1 MGINA
6 VVAYGGNIIKQ
17 AAPVL
22 RPIAPI
28 ILNFLAI
35 LGAAFSTV
43 LLVKFGRRVL
53 LQAGTFVLT
62 ITLLLITVGF
72 FIVHSAYIPG
82 LVLIV
87 VGLLSY
93 MFTFGATLGSIIW
106 LYIAEICEPS
116 YTIIATVVTWIF
128 AALIIVFF
136 PILTSMLPDK
146 NPSYLFLIFLI
157 WTGLSFVVNHFVL
170 IETKGKNGAQI
181 QEEFRNLKLCGN
193 SAAAEVAPADE
204 KKDGDHSM
212 HEIHQTDHGGH
223 HDETSAAVI
232 KVNSHNHS
240 L

>member
-43 LLVKFGRRVL
+43 LLVKFGRRAL
-53 LQAGTFVLT
+53 LQAGTFILT

-72 FIVHSAYIPG
+72 FILGEAYTAG

-87 VGLLSY
+87 VGLLVY

-106 LYIAEICEPS
+106 LYIA
-116 YTIIATVVTWIF
+116 
-128 AALIIVFF
+128 
-136 PILTSMLPDK
+136 
-146 NPSYLFLIFLI
+146 
-157 WTGLSFVVNHFVL
+157 
-170 IETKGKNGAQI
+170 
-181 QEEFRNLKLCGN
+181 
-193 SAAAEVAPADE
+193 
-204 KKDGDHSM
+204 
-212 HEIHQTDHGGH
+212 
-223 HDETSAAVI
+223 
-232 KVNSHNHS
+232 
-240 L
+240 